1 MAPATE
7 LSKRQNND
15 STYCDYYGCYS
26 NWDNWGRWVALVV
39 IVLVLLAIAF
49 LFSCFNSRRRR
60 RAGRAPMYGTGWL
73 PYHNSPNYNPNVAN
87 PPKYGEPG
95 YHPPPP
101 YIPGQATGTTFNS
114 NEGYYGNHGGNGG
127 QQGIELQQPSSSYQ
141 PQRGG
146 DPVYDAPAGPPPGKA
161 HWGSNDHVIR

>member
-1 MAPATE
+1 MGGIGCDCSGATGY
-7 LSKRQNND
+7 R
-15 STYCDYYGCYS
+15 
-26 NWDNWGRWVALVV
+26 
-39 IVLVLLAIAF
+39 VLVLVRASIPSF
-49 LFSCFNSRRRR
+49 LISIPSVISIFIKHSLSWRLTANRCFNSRRRR

-73 PYHNSPNYNPNVAN
+73 PYHNPPNYNPNVAN

-101 YIPGQATGTTFNS
+101 YIPGQSTGTTFNS

-127 QQGIELQQPSSSYQ
+127 QGIELQQPSSSYQ

-146 DPVYDAPAGPPPGKA
+146 DPVYDAPAGPPPGKG
-161 HWGSNDHVIR
+161 HWGANETIIR